1 MYNRKIKGYSLW
13 AWMAAALSAPIAQ
26 FFGSFSWIWTLLIGV
41 AAGILWLCVEHATA
55 HGRRD
60 WKPITVLQIVFLI
73 FAAGIA
79 ASWSGACWI
88 TAKHTWVIPIILLAL
103 AACAAEGG
111 CQTGARCGAVLFWF
125 LAGMFLLLCAFA
137 LPDVKMEWLA
147 PAAIGNENAGIAVAV
162 LLLPA
167 AAAMLP
173 REKESRPWPWAVGL
187 VLCAAI
193 LSAVTVGVLSPA
205 VAEKTSGAFFEMVR
219 GIRIFGV
226 AERFEAIVAAAMTL
240 GWFCLLSLLLTV
252 TGHMAETLHEGW
264 GKPGVWLTAVLAG
277 VVSLW
282 GRNAPAWPFALGA
295 LVLWYLFPTLFR
307 RKEKNSKNFEKRY

>member
-1 MYNRKIKGYSLW
+1 
-13 AWMAAALSAPIAQ
+13 MAAALSAPIAQ

-41 AAGILWLCVEHATA
+41 AAGILWLCVERTTV

-147 PAAIGNENAGIAVAV
+147 PTAIGNENAGIAVAV

-264 GKPGVWLTAVLAG
+264 GKPGVWFSAVLAG

>member
-1 MYNRKIKGYSLW
+1 
-13 AWMAAALSAPIAQ
+13 MAAALSAPIAQ

-264 GKPGVWLTAVLAG
+264 GKPGVWFSAVLAG

-295 LVLWYLFPTLFR
+295 LVLWYLFPTLFS
-307 RKEKNSKNFEKRY
+307 RKEKNSKNFEKST

>member
-1 MYNRKIKGYSLW
+1 
-13 AWMAAALSAPIAQ
+13 MAAALSAPIAQ
-26 FFGSFSWIWTLLIGV
+26 FFGSFSWFWSLLIGI
-41 AAGILWLCVEHATA
+41 ASGILWLCVEQTTVN
-55 HGRRD
+55 GRRD
-60 WKPITVLQIVFLI
+60 WKPLTVLQILFLI

-88 TAKHTWVIPIILLAL
+88 TAKHTWVVPIILLAL

-111 CQTGARCGAVLFWF
+111 CRTGARCGAVIFWF

-137 LPDVKMEWLA
+137 LPDVKVQWLSS
-147 PAAIGNENAGIAVAV
+147 AAIGNENTGIAVAV

-173 REKESRPWPWAVGL
+173 REKKSRPWPWALGLTVGA
-187 VLCAAI
+187 VI

-205 VAEKTSGAFFEMVR
+205 VAEKTEGAFFEMVR

-226 AERFEAIVAAAMTL
+226 AERFEAVVAAAMTL

-252 TGHMAETLHEGW
+252 AGHMAETLHAGW
-264 GKPGVWLTAVLAG
+264 GKAGVWISAVLAA
-277 VVSLW
+277 VISLW
-282 GRNAPAWPFALGA
+282 GRRAPAWPFALGA
-295 LVLWYLFPTLFR
+295 LVLWCLLPTLFS
-307 RKEKNSKNFEKRY
+307 RKEKNSKNFEKST

>member
-1 MYNRKIKGYSLW
+1 
-13 AWMAAALSAPIAQ
+13 MAAALSAPIAQ

>member
-1 MYNRKIKGYSLW
+1 
-13 AWMAAALSAPIAQ
+13 MAAALSAPIAQ
-26 FFGSFSWIWTLLIGV
+26 FFGSFSWFWTLLIGI
-41 AAGILWLCVEHATA
+41 ASGILWLCVEQTTVN
-55 HGRRD
+55 GRRD
-60 WKPITVLQIVFLI
+60 WKPLTVLQILFLI

-88 TAKHTWVIPIILLAL
+88 TAKHTWVVPIILLAL

-111 CQTGARCGAVLFWF
+111 CRTGARCGAVLFWF

-147 PAAIGNENAGIAVAV
+147 PAPMENENTGIAVAV

-173 REKESRPWPWAVGL
+173 REKKSRPWPWALGLTVGA
-187 VLCAAI
+187 VI
-193 LSAVTVGVLSPA
+193 LSAVT
-205 VAEKTSGAFFEMVR
+205 

-226 AERFEAIVAAAMTL
+226 AERFEAVVAAAMTL

-252 TGHMAETLHEGW
+252 AGHMAETLYEGW
-264 GKPGVWLTAVLAG
+264 GKAGVWLSAIVAG
-277 VVSLW
+277 VISLW
-282 GRNAPAWPFALGA
+282 GRNAPVWPFALGA
-295 LVLWYLFPTLFR
+295 LVFWCLLPTLFS
-307 RKEKNSKNFEKRY
+307 RKEKNSKNFEKST